1 MSEREKQE
9 SSLLCTYCSHLR
21 LITAAVQLFLKF
33 VDPETAIASS
43 KTKWK
48 GTENNRNILAKK
60 QNIVAS

>member
-1 MSEREKQE
+1 MYVLFTFASN
-9 SSLLCTYCSHLR
+9 YCGS
-21 LITAAVQLFLKF
+21 TQLFLKF